1 MGIESV
7 VCFATAENGI
17 ERNYRAVQREDNRAA
32 EDSSKGTRVF
42 IEPRKPYGTRVF
54 IEQDKTSLKGTKK
67 EWLKSG

>member
-32 EDSSKGTRVF
+32 EDSSKGTKGIR
-42 IEPRKPYGTRVF
+42 RATKPYGIRVF
-54 IEQDKTSLKGTKK
+54 IEQDKTSPKGTKK
-67 EWLKSG
+67 SG